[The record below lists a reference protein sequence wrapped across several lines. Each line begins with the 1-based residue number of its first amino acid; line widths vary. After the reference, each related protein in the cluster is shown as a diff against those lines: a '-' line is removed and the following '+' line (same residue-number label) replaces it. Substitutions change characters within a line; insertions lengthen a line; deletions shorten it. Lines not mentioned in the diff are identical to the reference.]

1 MRLDFL
7 ERVNFLESTRTR
19 LWFIMEHS
27 KKRDHDDV
35 PDFQF
40 TNDEI
45 QQLVAMHDLLN
56 REEQR
61 QRQERKELRT

>member
-27 KKRDHDDV
+27 KKRDRDDV

-40 TNDEI
+40 TDEET
-45 QQLVAMHDLLN
+45 QQLVAIHDLLN